1 MAETEGL
8 KHSNSAFTRVCS
20 GCGRKALQKGG
31 GIRFVKGMRT
41 FVCELCKDKID
52 ANKAADYVIHKSKP
66 KEGDQND
73 IEHRRNPVPDL

>member
-1 MAETEGL
+1 MSETEGL
-8 KHSNSAFTRVCS
+8 KHSNSAYTRVCS

-52 ANKAADYVIHKSKP
+52 ANKAADYFVPKSNSQ
-66 KEGDQND
+66 EGGQND
-73 IEHRRNPVPDL
+73 SQHKGNQGKGS